1 MSAPALPA
9 IEFAP
14 AKVNLTLSVGRARA
28 DGMHPL
34 NSLVVFADWGDELE
48 AVEADSLTLSI
59 AGERGAALA
68 DETQNLVLKAAYALR
83 AAAEKPELGAAL
95 TLTKRLPIAAGLGG
109 GSADAAAALRLLNR
123 VWDIGF
129 STQQLA
135 EIGTVVGAD
144 VPACVHSRPLAMA
157 GIGEKITPLIAWP
170 ELPAVIVNPGKAVST
185 GPVFKAYDDSH
196 PGLLVEARAPVAGKL
211 DDAVAAVRAGRNDLE
226 APAIALE
233 PAVAQTLEA
242 LGAAPG
248 IALAR
253 MSGSG
258 ASCFGLCHSAEDA
271 RTAAEA
277 LSRAHP
283 EWTVQAVTFQA
294 AA

>member
-1 MSAPALPA
+1 MSAPAHPA

-34 NSLVVFADWGDELE
+34 NSLVVFADWGDELM
-48 AVEADSLTLSI
+48 AVEADTLTLSL

-68 DETQNLVLKAAYALR
+68 DEKQNLVLKAAYALR

-144 VPACVHSRPLAMA
+144 VPACVHSRPLVMA
-157 GIGEKITPLIAWP
+157 GIGEKITPLVAWP
-170 ELPAVIVNPGKAVST
+170 ELPAVIVNPGKAVPT
-185 GPVFKAYDDSH
+185 GPVFKAYDDSR
-196 PGLLVEARAPVAGKL
+196 PGLLVAARAPVAGKL

-226 APAIALE
+226 TPAIALE

-242 LGAAPG
+242 LVAAPG

-258 ASCFGLCHSAEDA
+258 ASCFGLCDSSENA

-283 EWTVQAVTFQA
+283 DWTVKAVTFQA